1 VVKKDRSH
9 FVNKTDL
16 MKILPQVYQ
25 TCFQSQLSAAQCLTL
40 EILVWLFQA
49 HKQVRI
55 ERLAALFP
63 QPIKFESRRRR
74 IQRFLILP
82 KVSIPV
88 LWFPIIKHI
97 LRTHF
102 NKKSSQLI
110 LAIDRTQ
117 WRDKNLFMVSVI
129 WSKRAIPIYWR
140 LLDKRGSSNLRE
152 QKALLYPVLRLLKGY
167 EVVVLGDREFRSV
180 RLAQWLDAQGVY
192 FALRQKKST
201 YIQQLGQ
208 DYQRLDSLGLAPG
221 MKMFLTGVFLTKQK
235 GFHSFNL
242 VAYWKRKYRRT
253 VADEGWYILT
263 NLGSLSAAL
272 KAYQARSGI
281 EAMFKDCKT
290 GGYNLEGCHAC
301 DSRLSSLVLII
312 AIAYSCALL
321 SGKKIKNIGLHK
333 YINRLKELGRTER
346 RHSSFWVGLYGYI
359 WVAGMEFL
367 SDLVNKFWQLTP
379 NKLPYFQRGL
389 RAMELIEST
398 F

>member
-1 VVKKDRSH
+1 
-9 FVNKTDL
+9 
-16 MKILPQVYQ
+16 
-25 TCFQSQLSAAQCLTL
+25 
-40 EILVWLFQA
+40 
-49 HKQVRI
+49 
-55 ERLAALFP
+55 
-63 QPIKFESRRRR
+63 
-74 IQRFLILP
+74 
-82 KVSIPV
+82 
-88 LWFPIIKHI
+88 
-97 LRTHF
+97 
-102 NKKSSQLI
+102 
-110 LAIDRTQ
+110 
-117 WRDKNLFMVSVI
+117 MVSVI
-129 WSKRAIPIYWR
+129 WSKR
-140 LLDKRGSSNLRE
+140 
-152 QKALLYPVLRLLKGY
+152 
-167 EVVVLGDREFRSV
+167 
-180 RLAQWLDAQGVY
+180 
-192 FALRQKKST
+192 
-201 YIQQLGQ
+201 
-208 DYQRLDSLGLAPG
+208 
-221 MKMFLTGVFLTKQK
+221 

-242 VAYWKRKYRRT
+242 AAYWKRKYRRA

-301 DSRLSSLVLII
+301 ESRLSSLVLII

-333 YINRLKELGRTER
+333 YINRLKELGRTPR

-389 RAMELIEST
+389 RAMELIQST

>member
-1 VVKKDRSH
+1 
-9 FVNKTDL
+9 

-88 LWFPIIKHI
+88 LWFPIIKYI

-117 WRDKNLFMVSVI
+117 WREKNLFMVSMI
-129 WSKRAIPIYWR
+129 WSKRAIPIYWK

-167 EVVVLGDREFRSV
+167 YVIVLGDREFRSV
-180 RLAQWLDAQGVY
+180 RLAQWLDVQGVY

-201 YIQQLGQ
+201 YIQQPGQ
-208 DYQRLDSLGLAPG
+208 DYQRLDSRLISSRYED
-221 MKMFLTGVFLTKQK
+221 VFDWGTPHQ
-235 GFHSFNL
+235 
-242 VAYWKRKYRRT
+242 AKRISP
-253 VADEGWYILT
+253 V
-263 NLGSLSAAL
+263 
-272 KAYQARSGI
+272 
-281 EAMFKDCKT
+281 
-290 GGYNLEGCHAC
+290 
-301 DSRLSSLVLII
+301 
-312 AIAYSCALL
+312 
-321 SGKKIKNIGLHK
+321 
-333 YINRLKELGRTER
+333 
-346 RHSSFWVGLYGYI
+346 
-359 WVAGMEFL
+359 
-367 SDLVNKFWQLTP
+367 
-379 NKLPYFQRGL
+379 
-389 RAMELIEST
+389 
-398 F
+398 